1 MDFISGWTG
10 GVCGTLLVHPLDT
23 IRTRQAVHGLGLMT
37 TLRGILQREGFASL
51 YSGVFSPCLTS
62 GVWKGVTM
70 SAHYQTQ
77 SLLSKYRGL
86 SRPQDLSV
94 LDVAVCAS
102 VAGMVGG
109 LVVSPA
115 ELVKS
120 RTQICVEGN
129 SNPYKKELKQVAALL
144 QPGAWTKAFRGAPII
159 VLRDGPGTFVYLGC
173 YEYAKRQLET
183 LSWPSCTKTALAASI
198 AGPVGW
204 ISIYPIEV
212 VRIRFQ
218 GELGW
223 TSYTEVCKHIYARNG
238 ISGFFLGMGTCLIRS
253 SFQISCTL
261 VIFESMRAWR

>member
-1 MDFISGWTG
+1 
-10 GVCGTLLVHPLDT
+10 
-23 IRTRQAVHGLGLMT
+23 
-37 TLRGILQREGFASL
+37 
-51 YSGVFSPCLTS
+51 
-62 GVWKGVTM
+62 M

-129 SNPYKKELKQVAALL
+129 INPYKKELKQVAALL
-144 QPGAWTKAFRGAPII
+144 QPGAWTKAFRGAPLI
-159 VLRDGPGTFVYLGC
+159 VLRDGPGTFLGGILLFVYC
-173 YEYAKRQLET
+173 
-183 LSWPSCTKTALAASI
+183 
-198 AGPVGW
+198 
-204 ISIYPIEV
+204 EV

-218 GELGW
+218 GEQGW
-223 TSYTEVCKHIYARNG
+223 TSYTEAGWGKQ
-238 ISGFFLGMGTCLIRS
+238 T
-253 SFQISCTL
+253 
-261 VIFESMRAWR
+261 